1 MTVDYQNINKANFT
15 AIFKESFERSMRK
28 TGINP
33 LDPEAIKKTSLIPL
47 DKNNTPSLSCHYPS
61 SCSNARSCQHGKY
74 SITPLH
80 TPSTTENLQ
89 IQTTTSIFIQQKKD
103 LFS

>member
-47 DKNNTPSLSCHYPS
+47 DKNNTPSLSCHYPYKLQQ
-61 SCSNARSCQHGKY
+61 CQELPTWKV
-74 SITPLH
+74 
-80 TPSTTENLQ
+80 
-89 IQTTTSIFIQQKKD
+89 
-103 LFS
+103 